1 MTNTLSAVFL
11 SERLAVP
18 RVTKAKGGEGKKKM
32 EITNGC
38 VERMGPSRVLQLNE
52 IIYENK
58 QGKFLDESCYVII
71 RSAITIFKVSSR
83 DVSLRE
89 ASSPIK
95 KA

>member
-1 MTNTLSAVFL
+1 MRRTDGAIAS
-11 SERLAVP
+11 
-18 RVTKAKGGEGKKKM
+18 
-32 EITNGC
+32 
-38 VERMGPSRVLQLNE
+38 VLQLNE

-58 QGKFLDESCYVII
+58 QGKFLDETCYIII